1 MASILVTPHITEQ
14 LSPYT
19 SDPETSSVS
28 SRAPSYI
35 SAAPAYDHVVSSPGA
50 VSLSGNGTSHAQGDG
65 ISSLS
70 PVAANDTTT
79 PVKTTMS
86 GLATARSSAASV
98 QQPTTLAPPH
108 SSTSGQSSQH
118 HQQARFARTSGLPNH
133 PFAEGFIPRLPGSL
147 PNSICFDNNLLSSRR
162 PRNTK
167 AYLNSSSCTNDWP
180 STRNSHA
187 TKQYHAVATRRA
199 REGRD
204 GLEQVN
210 NNSKSNIKNSLNFSG
225 QGKDGLTGI
234 SRCEDA
240 AVGIAKG
247 ILGVRLGVGLSASS
261 SPSTEEAA
269 VGASAPAPEVRTDN
283 SIADPLE
290 DPYLVGED
298 AAKRAKETRIYRE
311 MCLREAEAMRG
322 EGKVC
327 VSFSFHLISWYC

>member
-14 LSPYT
+14 LPPYT

-28 SRAPSYI
+28 SQAPSYI

-79 PVKTTMS
+79 PVTT
-86 GLATARSSAASV
+86 TI
-98 QQPTTLAPPH
+98 APPH
-108 SSTSGQSSQH
+108 RSTSGQSSQH

-247 ILGVRLGVGLSASS
+247 ILGVRLGSGLSASS
-261 SPSTEEAA
+261 SPSTEGTAA
-269 VGASAPAPEVRTDN
+269 GASAPAPEVRPDN

-290 DPYLVGED
+290 DPYLVGEN

-327 VSFSFHLISWYC
+327 VSFSFHLISWYY